1 MGVLDFIFGL
11 VVLAVLFVCFIGF
24 IGMKYDTKKLEEKNA
39 QLSIENIKLRADIKK
54 ARKGKKNVK

>member
-11 VVLAVLFVCFIGF
+11 VVLAVLFVCF